1 MCFRLPL
8 DKFELIR
15 KEDLGKHQLKFDQM
29 RKNLSTEGHYSEDS
43 ETGYIFCADLEFPE
57 AAQEKLLA
65 FPLAPEGM
73 IVDEDLLSQG
83 QKEIW
88 SSLYKSPYYTTTH
101 RKMVNSFSKKKGYTS
116 HYQYLKFLSSLG
128 VKIKLKRGYM
138 FRQKKFISS
147 YVKYCAQQRKLS
159 TNPADKQMWKDLCNI
174 IFGMLD
180 IRRVTFTHYLIVGCS
195 FPKISS
201 QIISGKTIEDV
212 TRRVNIKFFNTVQK
226 MEACLKN
233 HVESMPRVINENLV
247 QVPLYTIILKSTR
260 TVLG

>member
-73 IVDEDLLSQG
+73 IVEEEVLSEG
-83 QKEIW
+83 QKETWNSIF
-88 SSLYKSPYYTTTH
+88 KRPYYTTTH
-101 RKMVNSFSKKKGYTS
+101 KKMVNSFSRKKAYTS
-116 HYQYLKFLSSLG
+116 HYQYLKFLAALG

-138 FRQKKFISS
+138 FRQTKFISS

-180 IRRVTFTHYLIVGCS
+180 N
-195 FPKISS
+195 PISLCW
-201 QIISGKTIEDV
+201 
-212 TRRVNIKFFNTVQK
+212 R
-226 MEACLKN
+226 
-233 HVESMPRVINENLV
+233 
-247 QVPLYTIILKSTR
+247 
-260 TVLG
+260 